1 MCFWPLSFLCN
12 FWVIM
17 IMPPMIMIMPPM
29 IMIIMMN
36 ITIMMIK
43 MFRSVVVS
51 LAFLYNFWVIIYRTA
66 FDEITSS
73 TVIIWWRSI
82 SSSALHRNC
91 LFLANTKVFWSDTTC
106 ISSKG
111 FLLTIW
117 VTRYTWWTSSF
128 ISGQVFAYCAQ
139 LDHVEINHGE
149 NNEGGDYV
157 VKVASFGHWQW
168 IKKWRR

>member
-1 MCFWPLSFLCN
+1 
-12 FWVIM
+12 M

-73 TVIIWWRSI
+73 SVIVW
-82 SSSALHRNC
+82 
-91 LFLANTKVFWSDTTC
+91 
-106 ISSKG
+106 
-111 FLLTIW
+111 
-117 VTRYTWWTSSF
+117 
-128 ISGQVFAYCAQ
+128 
-139 LDHVEINHGE
+139 
-149 NNEGGDYV
+149 
-157 VKVASFGHWQW
+157 
-168 IKKWRR
+168 